1 MLRPAGTLIGLFLL
15 CAAAFAGPPECR
27 FHFTVVRHDESLFAF
42 GQMSEAQQKW
52 WIGKGSK
59 KYKTACV
66 DATNPEYF
74 MVWGKQIDSK
84 AGIRFV
90 YHPGTTTTGTV
101 QMDNGDTGTVT
112 TTGPGTTI
120 EAIPTVRTVNRV
132 HLYVFAYRNGKLAG
146 PLWMSDRDGEG
157 WGERAWN
164 QTHPASQQLLDDA
177 LKYLSQKQ

>member
-164 QTHPASQQLLDDA
+164 QTHPASQQLLDHA